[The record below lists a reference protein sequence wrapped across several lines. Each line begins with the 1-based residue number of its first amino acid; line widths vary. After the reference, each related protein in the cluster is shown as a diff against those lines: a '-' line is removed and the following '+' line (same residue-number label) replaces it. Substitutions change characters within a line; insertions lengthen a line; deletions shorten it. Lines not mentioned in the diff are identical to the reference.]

1 MTKQKQML
9 KRARHTKIVAT
20 LGPASS
26 DEVMIRA
33 LFEAGADVFRLNFSH
48 GSHED
53 HAARHKM
60 IRKIEAE
67 LCRPVGIMADLQ
79 GPKLRLGK
87 FHNGGIDVVKGHRIH
102 LDSDP
107 SLGDPY
113 RVQLP
118 HPEILK
124 ALQVGD
130 PLLVDDG
137 KVRMVI
143 VEKNGDDKVTAEV
156 ECGSRL
162 MDRKGVN
169 MPGTIIDVS
178 VLTEK
183 DRKDMEFALGLGVEW
198 IALSFV
204 QRPEDIIEA
213 RKLVGERAQILA
225 KIEKPSA
232 VDSIA
237 EIIELCDAVMLA
249 RGDLGVE
256 CPPEQVPVIQK
267 RVIRA
272 ARAAGKPL
280 IIATQ
285 MLESMTVSP
294 TPTRAEAS
302 DVATAVF
309 DGADAVM
316 LSAETASGNYPVE
329 AVQIMDRIAQTV
341 ESDTLYREIMN
352 IPHNVADNTKS
363 TAITA
368 AAYDVAR
375 HVAAKLIVNFSSSG
389 ATALRMVRERPKA
402 PLLCLTCNL
411 HVARRLSL
419 SYGANPLVVA
429 KMDRFEEMVK
439 LAGEAALHQ
448 GFVAKGDVIVITAGD
463 IGLPGKTNT
472 LRVVE
477 V

>member
-1 MTKQKQML
+1 MTKQML
-9 KRARHTKIVAT
+9 KRARRTKIVAT

-26 DEVMIRA
+26 DEKMIRA

-53 HAARHKM
+53 HAARHKI

-87 FHNGGIDVVKGHRIH
+87 FHNGGIDVVKGHRLH

-107 SLGDPY
+107 TPGDPY

-124 ALQVGD
+124 AFKVGD

-137 KVRMVI
+137 KVRLRI

-183 DRKDMEFALGLGVEW
+183 DRKDMEFALSLGIEW

-204 QRPEDIIEA
+204 QRPEDIVEA
-213 RKLVGERAQILA
+213 RELIGERAHILA

-232 VDSIA
+232 VDKIDQIVA
-237 EIIELCDAVMLA
+237 LADAIMLA

-267 RVIRA
+267 QIIRT

-316 LSAETASGNYPVE
+316 LSAETASGNYPIESVE
-329 AVQIMDRIAQTV
+329 IMDRIAQTV
-341 ESDTLYREIMN
+341 EGDKLYREIMDMAHPVDDVN
-352 IPHNVADNTKS
+352 SKS
-363 TAITA
+363 NAITA

-375 HVAAKLIVNFSSSG
+375 HVGAELIVNFSNSG

-402 PLLCLTCNL
+402 ALLCMTCNL

-429 KMDRFEEMVK
+429 KMDRFEEMIE
-439 LAGEAALHQ
+439 LAREAALHQ
-448 GFVAKGDVIVITAGD
+448 GFVKKGDIIVVTAGEK
-463 IGLPGKTNT
+463 GLPGKTNT